1 MKCYG
6 LLGMWIQV
14 DIIFSLNESEL
25 VNSHSGCI
33 IPGEMS
39 FDACAMVGVLI
50 WRYFLKYGGKNASF
64 LCYESVA
71 ECVASKLVVVLT
83 VGYCVR
89 HKNQYS
95 TYCAVLSQVLAVEV
109 Q

>member
-1 MKCYG
+1 
-6 LLGMWIQV
+6 
-14 DIIFSLNESEL
+14 
-25 VNSHSGCI
+25 
-33 IPGEMS
+33 
-39 FDACAMVGVLI
+39 
-50 WRYFLKYGGKNASF
+50 LKYGGKNASF

-71 ECVASKLVVVLT
+71 ECVASKLVVVLS